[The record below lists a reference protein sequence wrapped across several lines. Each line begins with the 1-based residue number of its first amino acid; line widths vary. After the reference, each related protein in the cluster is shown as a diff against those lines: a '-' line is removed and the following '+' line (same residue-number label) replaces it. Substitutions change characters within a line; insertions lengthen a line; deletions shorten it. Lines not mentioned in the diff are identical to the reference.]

1 MGDVS
6 SKRITAAGAV
16 TDRRTRVVAV
26 SAVGAAGAGR
36 ITLTDGNGGTTL
48 LDCDIPLGTGQ
59 TLSLYIGDDGIVF
72 RSSVYAATVTATGV
86 TVFYSS

>member
-6 SKRITAAGAV
+6 SKRITGAGAV

-36 ITLTDGNGGTTL
+36 LTLTDASGGPTL
-48 LDCDIPLGTGQ
+48 LDVDIPTGTGQ
-59 TLSLYIGDDGIVF
+59 TLALYIGDDGILF
-72 RSSVYAATVTATGV
+72 RTNVTASVVTATGV
-86 TVFYSS
+86 TIFYSS